1 MAESYYRSLGGG
13 VFESTIH
20 TQGAWNPHEQHMAPV
35 SGLLAH
41 CLEECSPRPDLRMAR
56 ISYDILGLIPR
67 GTFEVQ
73 TRVIRPGRTIE
84 LLQAELIADGRPAVR
99 ATAWRLATG
108 STSGV
113 AALEDTG
120 MPGPDE
126 AAGRGGLTAWPGA
139 FVESVEQRAL
149 PGIRPGRGR
158 AWNSTPHDL
167 VEGVP
172 ASDLARLMGL
182 VDLANGIAT
191 RVPPGGDSYMF
202 PNVDLQVHMYREPR
216 GEWLGLDTSVT
227 FGADGV
233 GLTSSVLHDLEGPFG
248 RSEQI
253 LTVRPLGGA

>member
-1 MAESYYRSLGGG
+1 
-13 VFESTIH
+13 
-20 TQGAWNPHEQHMAPV
+20 MAPV

-67 GTFEVQ
+67 EPFEVQ
-73 TRVIRPGRTIE
+73 TRVLRPGRTIE
-84 LLQAELIADGRPAVR
+84 LLQAELIAGGRPAVR
-99 ATAWRLATG
+99 ATAWRLARGDTAG
-108 STSGV
+108 VSG
-113 AALEDTG
+113 LEDAG

-126 AAGRGGLTAWPGA
+126 AAGREGLTSWPGA
-139 FVESVEQRAL
+139 FVGSVEQRAL
-149 PGIRPGRGR
+149 PGVRPGRGR

-167 VEGVP
+167 VEDAA
-172 ASDLARLMGL
+172 ASDLSRLIGL
-182 VDLANGIAT
+182 VDLANGVAT
-191 RVPPGGDSYMF
+191 RVQPGGDSWMF

-216 GEWLGLDTSVT
+216 GDWLGLDTSVT
-227 FGADGV
+227 FGAGGV